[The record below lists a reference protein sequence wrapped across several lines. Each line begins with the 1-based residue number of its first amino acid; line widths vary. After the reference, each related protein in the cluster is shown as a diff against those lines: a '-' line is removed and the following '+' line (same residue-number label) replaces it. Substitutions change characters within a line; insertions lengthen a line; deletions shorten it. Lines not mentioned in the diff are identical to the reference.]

1 MTKQF
6 SRRAFAGLAAS
17 VALAVSI
24 SGCGA
29 ANGSAAN
36 GSGAVGSGGA
46 ASGSSGGIDK
56 INLLVAP
63 VAYEPVYIAQDQ
75 GMFAKHG
82 LQVNMV
88 NGGTA
93 AQAIPQLL
101 SGKVDIAATG
111 GTSLIAAVAQGIPV
125 QAIAGS
131 LNAHAKGPATSGI
144 LVKQDSPIHD
154 YKDLQGKTVGL
165 QGLKETTNLG
175 TMLGVAAHGG
185 DPSSVKF
192 VQLPLPDLN
201 DAVLKG
207 QVDAVYNIGSFY
219 PTGLSMGLRAIGAPA
234 NEYMDGGPSALW
246 FTTKSYIAK
255 NKGVVQK
262 FQAAMEE
269 ASKYAMAN
277 HDAVVQQEIAHTQ
290 QDPNYLKSAPP
301 ADLDWRIDRK
311 GMQATIDAMAK
322 YKFINSK
329 PSFNDVV
336 WSGTPL
342 IGK

>member
-17 VALAVSI
+17 VALAVSL
-24 SGCGA
+24 SGCGGSA
-29 ANGSAAN
+29 DGSAA
-36 GSGAVGSGGA
+36 VGSSAASSGA
-46 ASGSSGGIDK
+46 ASGSTGAVDK

-75 GMFAKHG
+75 GIFAKHG
-82 LQVNMV
+82 LQVNFV
-88 NGGTA
+88 DGGTA

-111 GTSLIAAVAQGIPV
+111 GVSLIAAVAQGIPV

-131 LNAHAKGPATSGI
+131 LGADPKIVTSGI

-175 TMLGVAAHGG
+175 TMLGVEAHGG
-185 DPSSVKF
+185 DPKSVNF
-192 VQLPLPDLN
+192 VQLPLPSLN

-219 PTGLSMGLRAIGAPA
+219 PAGLAQGLRAIGAPA
-234 NEYMDGGPSALW
+234 NEYMANGSSALW
-246 FTTKSYIAK
+246 FTTKTYIGK
-255 NKGVVQK
+255 NKRVIGE

-269 ASKYAMAN
+269 ATKYALAN
-277 HDAVVQQEIAHTQ
+277 HDAVVQQEIKHSQ
-290 QDPNYLKSAPP
+290 QDPNYLKNAPAQP
-301 ADLDWRIDRK
+301 LEWRIDRK
-311 GMQATIDAMAK
+311 GMQATIDGMAK

-336 WSGTPL
+336 WTGTPL
-342 IGK
+342 TGK